1 VRSAQDPFP
10 ALVSCARVQ
19 STDSGLLQALPE
31 QARLANPANLVP
43 SRDNALF
50 AILAHQIAQ
59 RVHQLRLRIFEP
71 LIVRAKVDGR
81 IDSASILLYL
91 RFSARPARFMRRLFL
106 SRLCFSIIIADA
118 RGIMFCDRVV
128 YGLVLTPSLDLVPR
142 SLSRTRQIAGAW
154 ALPEN
159 PREETLRCRAAN
171 SSARDFPLAAGRLHL
186 PMRRRTAHA
195 ATVQACFSCRIFQE
209 IIV

>member
-1 VRSAQDPFP
+1 MRSAQDPFP

-19 STDSGLLQALPE
+19 STDSGVLQALPE
-31 QARLANPANLVP
+31 QARLSNLPNLVP

-91 RFSARPARFMRRLFL
+91 RFSARPARFM
-106 SRLCFSIIIADA
+106 SPLCVAHQQ
-118 RGIMFCDRVV
+118 
-128 YGLVLTPSLDLVPR
+128 
-142 SLSRTRQIAGAW
+142 RQAVD
-154 ALPEN
+154 E
-159 PREETLRCRAAN
+159 
-171 SSARDFPLAAGRLHL
+171 LAAVFGDEPGIRCQQLVQEL
-186 PMRRRTAHA
+186 PAPNA
-195 ATVQACFSCRIFQE
+195 
-209 IIV
+209 IVVRGGGPRQSIDRQDLAQLLGDGGSRS